1 VLSATPVGAIGPNGG
16 GTVTVIFEQDVVGT
30 TAADLTAVALGAPR
44 GVRIDVT
51 DLTRRVR
58 VGKRGER
65 TLLDAV
71 SFTLSAGEL
80 VAIVGPSGAGK
91 TTLLEV
97 IAGIA
102 PATSGSV
109 HFDGIDLHA
118 NLGTFRSV
126 LGYVPQDDIIHADL
140 PVSRTLRYAAR
151 LRLPSST
158 SATEVDAAVRDAM
171 DAVGLTDHADVRVG
185 SLSGGQR
192 KRASIAVELLTDPH
206 VFFLD
211 EPTSGLDP
219 VTSAELIARLRQLA
233 DRSATVVFT
242 THSVEDLAQCD
253 RVVFMARGGRVGF
266 VGTVDEALEQFEVT
280 SIAALYRTLTDPDGT
295 IHPARSA
302 AAVPAIDT
310 RPGDVIRRPVAN
322 GITQW
327 GVLTRRTLETFV
339 RNRLTLAIL
348 LGSPAL
354 VVGMFAILFR
364 PGAFDFQD
372 PSPSSMV
379 MIGFWVVFAAF
390 FFGLTYGLL
399 QICTERTILRR
410 ERLVGL
416 RLGAYVAS
424 KVAILVPFLLLVVV
438 AMLGVLRLLDR
449 LPSRPL
455 ATYASM
461 AAGLLLCAVAAL
473 GLGLL
478 TSATVGN
485 TAQATLAL
493 PMLCFPAVLFSGAIL
508 PVNLMAKAG
517 AAFSVLMP
525 SRWAF
530 EVIGHDLGARRILAQ
545 GGSRLGP
552 PLLASYGDA
561 GTGSTGTYWLVLG
574 VFAVV
579 FLVATWGVLVRST
592 QRPMR

>member
-1 VLSATPVGAIGPNGG
+1 VRAT
-16 GTVTVIFEQDVVGT
+16 
-30 TAADLTAVALGAPR
+30 ALAAPR
-44 GVRIDVT
+44 GVRIDVD
-51 DLTRRVR
+51 DLHRRIRVR
-58 VGKRGER
+58 NRREL
-65 TLLDAV
+65 TLIDGV

-91 TTLLEV
+91 TTLLEA

-109 HFDGIDLHA
+109 RFDGVELRGD
-118 NLGTFRSV
+118 LGTFRSL

-140 PVSRTLRYAAR
+140 PLRRTLQYAAR
-151 LRLPSST
+151 LRLPSS
-158 SATEVDAAVRDAM
+158 ATATQIDDAVRDAI
-171 DAVGLTDHADVRVG
+171 DAVGLTEQTDVRVG

-192 KRASIAVELLTDPH
+192 KRACIAVELLTDPR

-219 VTSAELIARLRQLA
+219 VTSADVLTRLRELA

-242 THSVEDLAQCD
+242 THSVEDLAICD
-253 RVVFMARGGRVGF
+253 RVVFMARGGRVAF
-266 VGTVDEALEQFEVT
+266 VGTLDDALEQFSARSVPELYRRL
-280 SIAALYRTLTDPDGT
+280 AALDGT
-295 IHPARSA
+295 TSNASTATSA
-302 AAVPAIDT
+302 PRVAPS
-310 RPGDVIRRPVAN
+310 DVGSRDATRRPVASAL
-322 GITQW
+322 TQW
-327 GVLTRRTLETFV
+327 RVLTHRTFEILL

-348 LGSPAL
+348 IGSPAL

-364 PGAFDFQD
+364 PGAFDIHD

-379 MIGFWVVFAAF
+379 MIGFWIVFAAF

-399 QICTERTILRR
+399 QICTERTIVNR

-424 KVAILVPFLLLVVV
+424 KVTVLVPFLLLVIVS
-438 AMLGVLRLLDR
+438 MLGVLRLLDR
-449 LPSRPL
+449 LPPRPL
-455 ATYASM
+455 PTYASM
-461 AAGLLLCAVAAL
+461 SVGLLLCSIAAL

-478 TSATVGN
+478 TSAAVGN
-485 TAQATLAL
+485 VAQATLAL

-508 PVNLMAKAG
+508 PVHLMAAPGAG
-517 AAFSVLMP
+517 LSVAIP

-530 EVIGHDLGARRILAQ
+530 EGIGHDLGARRILAE

-561 GTGSTGTYWLVLG
+561 GTQSTGTYWLILG
-574 VFAVV
+574 AFAAV
-579 FLVATWGVLVRST
+579 FLVATWGVLVRGTRRS
-592 QRPMR
+592 MR